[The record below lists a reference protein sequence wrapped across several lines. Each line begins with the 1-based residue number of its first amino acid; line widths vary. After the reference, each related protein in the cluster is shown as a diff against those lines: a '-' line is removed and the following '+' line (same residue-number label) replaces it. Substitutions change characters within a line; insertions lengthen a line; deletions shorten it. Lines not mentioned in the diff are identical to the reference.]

1 MSFFDVPS
9 DTCHQLQLDQ
19 YAQLLLQWQ
28 EHQSDDALSALL
40 RSARPLIEAVARR
53 ALHDL
58 GIGADT
64 FLDDTLSLVA
74 DHLRRLPR
82 TPLPGAGSHS
92 NDLAREQRRVRA
104 FAPRPGET
112 YSGRRFLT
120 WLTRRRAADVARRH
134 RRRRHLAGS
143 FSECNPDRLQRAV
156 ADAALNRFAD
166 RESQQRQHERIDWLH
181 SMLNR
186 LEPIDRLLMELILEG
201 KTLAV
206 IAHVLGCCEGTV
218 CRRRQRIEQWLRE
231 AAPPPLST
239 FGGSMKTP
247 RYGDREQKPGPRAP
261 AGRPGRGPASRHP
274 APPEPSARPRRGD
287 RPESRP
293 GR

>member
-1 MSFFDVPS
+1 MKRLGRPS
-9 DTCHQLQLDQ
+9 DTCHQLRLDQ
-19 YAQLLLQWQ
+19 YGHLLLQWQ
-28 EHQSDDALSALL
+28 EHRSDNALSELL
-40 RSARPLIEAVARR
+40 RLAHPLIEGVARQ
-53 ALHDL
+53 ALHDA
-58 GIGADT
+58 GIGSNN

-74 DHLRRLPR
+74 DHLRRLPG
-82 TPLPGAGSHS
+82 TPLPDAGPHR
-92 NDLAREQRRVRA
+92 NDLASKQRRVMA
-104 FAPRPGET
+104 FAPKPGQT
-112 YSGRRFLT
+112 NPGRRFLT
-120 WLTRRRAADVARRH
+120 WLTRRRAADVARQH
-134 RRRRHLAGS
+134 RRRCHLAGS

-166 RESQQRQHERIDWLH
+166 RDLQQRQHERIDWLH

-186 LEPIDRLLMELILEG
+186 LEPHDRLLMELCLEG

-231 AAPPPLST
+231 AVTPAST
-239 FGGSMKTP
+239 FGRTMKTQ
-247 RYGDREQKPGPRAP
+247 RCGDRERTPGPPAP

-274 APPEPSARPRRGD
+274 AQPEPSARPRRGD